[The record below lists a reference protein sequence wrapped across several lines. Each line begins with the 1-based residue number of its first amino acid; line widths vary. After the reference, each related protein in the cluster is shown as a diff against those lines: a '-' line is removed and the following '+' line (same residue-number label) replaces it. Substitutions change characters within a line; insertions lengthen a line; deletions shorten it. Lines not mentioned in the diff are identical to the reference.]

1 MSSYACVQV
10 GAWLKASEATLDF
23 LFRPDTPELG
33 VAEALQG
40 PPQVTGSTGVTTPC
54 SSRSVIP

>member
-1 MSSYACVQV
+1 M